1 MDRERELIRHVTEQV
16 IRKLMEAEQELLVP
30 VGISNRHVHLDR
42 EDMDALFGPGS
53 ELTVKKT
60 VKQPGQFAAEQTV
73 TLTGPRGE
81 IGNVRILGPLRKETQ
96 VEVSMSDARKL
107 GVDAAIRLSGDARGT
122 PGIEITGPRGKV
134 TKDSGVIVALR
145 HIHMHTS
152 MAEREGFRDGDPVDV
167 RSDGV
172 RAGVMSDVPLRV
184 SDNAAYEMHIDVE
197 EANAFSVK
205 NGDFLR
211 IIRKDRQQAG
221 KERCR

>member
-16 IRKLMEAEQELLVP
+16 IRKLMETEQDLLVP

-107 GVDAAIRLSGDARGT
+107 GVDAAIRLSGDTRGT